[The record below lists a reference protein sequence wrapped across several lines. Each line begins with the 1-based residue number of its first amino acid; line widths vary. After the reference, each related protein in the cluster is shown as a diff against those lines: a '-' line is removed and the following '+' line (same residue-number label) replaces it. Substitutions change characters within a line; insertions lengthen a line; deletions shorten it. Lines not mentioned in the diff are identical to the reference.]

1 MTDYYIQAYC
11 FSAQMSQLKNAPP
24 QVKSLCVKVSVDG
37 VFGNTTR
44 RSRKTSSSRIPEHF
58 GGSIHTC
65 PCINKLKINA
75 ITSNISDT
83 ICLQLKQLTDGVV
96 VPK

>member
-44 RSRKTSSSRIPEHF
+44 AMTQGIQFHPHLSM
-58 GGSIHTC
+58 G
-65 PCINKLKINA
+65 CINKLKINA
-75 ITSNISDT
+75 NKSNLYDT

-96 VPK
+96 TVPK